1 MRLQTQPTDPQPTAS
16 ASVDRSDDFVADFLG
31 DLRFR
36 ALLAEADW
44 RQLTPVVRRRFSRR
58 LAPGETTV
66 YVGTVRHAKLSRLG
80 WLFVQA
86 ARLVGAPLPTSADEA
101 LPVIV
106 GVTEDGA
113 SGGQIWTLIYAWS
126 SGFPQVIHSAK
137 NFSGPTGLEEC
148 LRFGIRIA
156 LTVAV
161 EDGALVFRSGD
172 YFWRAGRAGRVALRL
187 PRWLTPGAL
196 TVKHIDLDGAQF
208 MFTLSIVHPR
218 AGSLVEQSVVFR
230 EATP

>member
-1 MRLQTQPTDPQPTAS
+1 MRLQTQPTKFLTPTAP
-16 ASVDRSDDFVADFLG
+16 APIDRNDDFLG

-44 RQLTPVVRRRFSRR
+44 RRLTPVVRRRFSRR
-58 LAPGETTV
+58 LASGETTV

-80 WLFVQA
+80 FLLVQA

-113 SGGQIWTLIYAWS
+113 SGGQIWTLIYARR

-148 LRFGIRIA
+148 LRFGVRIA

-172 YFWRAGRAGRVALRL
+172 YFWRAGRFALRL

-196 TVKHIDLDGAQF
+196 TVKHIDLDGEQF
-208 MFTLSIVHPR
+208 MFTLSVVHPR
-218 AGSLVEQSVVFR
+218 AGSLIEQSVVFR
-230 EATP
+230 EAT

>member
-1 MRLQTQPTDPQPTAS
+1 MRLQTQPTEFLTPTAPI
-16 ASVDRSDDFVADFLG
+16 DRSDDFLG

-36 ALLAEADW
+36 ALLTEADW
-44 RQLTPVVRRRFSRR
+44 RRLTPVVRRRFSRR

-80 WLFVQA
+80 VLVVQA
-86 ARLVGAPLPTSADEA
+86 ARLVGAPLPTSADAA

-113 SGGQIWTLIYAWS
+113 SGGQIWTLIYARR

-137 NFSGPTGLEEC
+137 NFSGPTDLEEC

-172 YFWRAGRAGRVALRL
+172 YFWRAGRFALQL

-196 TVKHIDLDGAQF
+196 TVKHIDLDGEQF
-208 MFTLSIVHPR
+208 MFTPSVVHPR
-218 AGSLVEQSVVFR
+218 AGALIEQSVVFR

>member
-1 MRLQTQPTDPQPTAS
+1 MRLQTQPTDLEPIAS
-16 ASVDRSDDFVADFLG
+16 AAVARSDDFLG
-31 DLRFR
+31 DSRFR
-36 ALLAEADW
+36 ALLSEADW
-44 RQLTPVVRRRFSRR
+44 RRLTPVVRRRFSRR

-66 YVGTVRHAKLSRLG
+66 YVGTVRHAMLSRLG
-80 WLFVQA
+80 RLFVQA
-86 ARLVGAPLPTSADEA
+86 ARLVGAPLPTSADAA

-106 GVTEDGA
+106 GVTEDA
-113 SGGQIWTLIYAWS
+113 TSGGQIWTLIYARR

-148 LRFGIRIA
+148 LRLGIRIA

-172 YFWRAGRAGRVALRL
+172 YFWRAGKLALRL

-196 TVKHIDLDGAQF
+196 TVKHIDLDGEQF
-208 MFTLSIVHPR
+208 MFTLSLVHPR
-218 AGSLVEQSVVFR
+218 AGSLIEQSVVFCD
-230 EATP
+230 ATP